1 MATIKA
7 ECPTCGVVRLRPHD
21 LTVRVCVDD
30 ESQAAYRF
38 RCPRCAGAIVHDASA
53 AICALLVSV
62 GVEEEAWHLPAELTE
77 HAQGPALTS
86 DDLLDF
92 HLLLQDDDWAANFGA
107 PTGEPSP
114 NPRP

>member
-7 ECPTCGVVRLRPHD
+7 ECQSCGAVRLRVVD

-30 ESQAAYRF
+30 DRGAYRF
-38 RCPRCAGAIVHDASA
+38 RCPRCAGAVVHEATP

-62 GVEEEAWHLPAELTE
+62 GVREEVWRLPAELQE
-77 HAQGPALTS
+77 AHDGPALTP

-92 HLLLQDDDWAANFGA
+92 HLLLERGDWADHLNALVGDTPA
-107 PTGEPSP
+107 
-114 NPRP
+114 

>member
-7 ECPTCGVVRLRPHD
+7 ECPGCGAVRLRVPD

-30 ESQAAYRF
+30 DRGSYRF
-38 RCPRCAGAIVHDASA
+38 RCPRCETAVVHDASP

-62 GVEEEAWHLPAELTE
+62 GVCEEVWRLPAELTE
-77 HAQGPALTS
+77 QHRGPVLTP

-92 HLLLQDDDWAANFGA
+92 HLLLKRADWVEDLAAFVGDA
-107 PTGEPSP
+107 PA
-114 NPRP
+114 

>member
-7 ECPTCGVVRLRPHD
+7 ECQSCGAVRLRVSD

-30 ESQAAYRF
+30 DRGAYRF
-38 RCPRCAGAIVHDASA
+38 RCPHCASAVVHDATP

-62 GVEEEAWHLPAELTE
+62 GVTEEVWSLPAELLE
-77 HAQGPALTS
+77 DHDGPALTP

-92 HLLLQDDDWAANFGA
+92 HLFLERDDWANHPALVGDA
-107 PTGEPSP
+107 SA
-114 NPRP
+114 

>member
-7 ECPTCGVVRLRPHD
+7 ECPECGAVRLRVPD

-30 ESQAAYRF
+30 ERGAYRF
-38 RCPRCAGAIVHDASA
+38 RCPRCEVAVVHEATS

-62 GVEEEAWHLPAELTE
+62 GVREEVWRLPAELRE
-77 HAQGPALTS
+77 QHRGPVLTP

-92 HLLLQDDDWAANFGA
+92 HLLLQREDWADDLA
-107 PTGEPSP
+107 PLVGDAPA
-114 NPRP
+114 

>member
-7 ECPTCGVVRLRPHD
+7 ECASCGVVRLRAHD

-30 ESQAAYRF
+30 ESRDAYRF
-38 RCPRCAGAIVHDASA
+38 RCPRCASAVVHDASA

-62 GVEEEAWHLPAELTE
+62 GVEEEAWHLPAELRE
-77 HAQGPALTS
+77 QHRGPAFTS

-92 HLLLQDDDWAANFGA
+92 HLLLESDDWASHLDAV
-107 PTGEPSP
+107 TRESSP
-114 NPRP
+114 NS

>member
-1 MATIKA
+1 VATIKA
-7 ECPTCGVVRLRPHD
+7 ECSSCGVVRLRAHD

-38 RCPRCAGAIVHDASA
+38 RCPRCAVAVVHEASA

-62 GVEEEAWHLPAELTE
+62 GVDEEAWHLPAELRE
-77 HAQGPALTS
+77 QHDGPALTS

-92 HLLLQDDDWAANFGA
+92 HLLLQRDDWASALGA
-107 PTGEPSP
+107 SKGEPSP
-114 NPRP
+114 NSRS